1 MAEDG
6 QILTQMDDAEIVRRL
21 KASDPDGLRA
31 LLTVHGP
38 IVHAAVMRRHGSHV
52 AAEAMNRAA
61 MLIWVDT
68 SSKYD
73 ASKGTIGAWFMRI
86 ALTKAIDI
94 RRGEKRE
101 RFIQLDFDPAYDPSE
116 CDETAYREEKA
127 EDAQKRERRKQDM
140 RKIMQALPRVQ
151 RIISECDS
159 LSKTGE
165 ATIEVIRVALE
176 NPTASNG
183 SIYTARCKARATIRA
198 EMIRLGYYTSDAGRR
213 NNG

>member
-1 MAEDG
+1 MAKDG
-6 QILTQMDDAEIVRRL
+6 QMLTQMDDAEIVRRL
-21 KASDPDGLRA
+21 KASDPEGLRA

-38 IVHAAVMRRHGSHV
+38 IVHAAVLKRHDSHV

-73 ASKGTIGAWFMRI
+73 ASRGTLGAWFMRI
-86 ALTKAIDI
+86 ALNKAIDI

-116 CDETAYREEKA
+116 CNETAYREEKT
-127 EDAQKRERRKQDM
+127 EDAQKQERRKQDM

-159 LSKTGE
+159 LSQTGE

-198 EMIRLGYYTSDAGRR
+198 EMIRSGYYASDAGRR